1 MIVSLPSLVVT
12 VNCAV
17 TSLPPASFTTAVPL
31 IVFAARCGKKSVIA
45 AVILLVLVTGGVVG
59 IEFMIDRSDVNNII
73 LYCLYVLLLAVPV
86 AAGLIFRTRSE
97 RA

>member
-1 MIVSLPSLVVT
+1 M
-12 VNCAV
+12 
-17 TSLPPASFTTAVPL
+17 
-31 IVFAARCGKKSVIA
+31 IA